1 METLPTRVLTAQL
14 ADDLG
19 WLEQHARGTAEQERA
34 ASQLRLAAALVRNV
48 IGPYLDD
55 QPSSPLHVVVVGGA
69 GAGKSTVANMLAGAI
84 AAEANPQAGFT
95 RHPIA
100 YTSSSGAV
108 NWAAHV
114 GFLGPLARLTQP
126 SPSSL
131 DQDVYQVRRVQADA
145 ASTELLKEW
154 IVWDCPDM
162 TTWAAETYV
171 PRLIEAAGLADVIVY
186 VASDERY
193 NDQIPTQFLEM
204 LLRTGKPVVCCLLKM
219 READAEALAAH
230 FRKEVLEALPDHL
243 GRGVMA
249 VLPIP
254 FLSVKQLSDPVG
266 EAKKY
271 RIPLLNQVAVLGT
284 PATAAR
290 KRSVAG
296 ACRYLRQ
303 HQDDLVSVAKLDL
316 DTLQRWQS
324 ICQSGQAE
332 FEDRYRREYLT
343 SEKFR
348 GFDESLV
355 RLMELLELPGIG
367 QIVSGALF
375 VVRTPYR
382 LLRGWIAKTFT
393 RPDAPTRPEQP
404 VLEES
409 LKAWL
414 DLLHREAA
422 RRGGEHALWEH
433 VNRGFQS
440 EGFPT
445 AAREKYAQLYRE
457 FQANLTMEVDRTARS
472 IYEELK
478 KKPVL
483 LNSLRSG
490 KLALDAA
497 AIVGTMTAVGFGGW
511 GWDLLLVP
519 LVASMTHQLVELMG
533 KAVIDAQREQ
543 ARQRQQALLQQ
554 HLATPLAEW
563 LARWPATGGSSFERL
578 QLALTRLPQSIA
590 QVEARVRQ
598 VAAAH
603 A

>member
-1 METLPTRVLTAQL
+1 MDTLPTRALTAQL

-19 WLEQHARGTAEQERA
+19 WLEQHARTLPDQARA

-48 IGPYLDD
+48 VGPYLDD

-69 GAGKSTVANMLAGAI
+69 GAGKSTVANMLAGAV

-114 GFLGPLARLTQP
+114 GFLGPLTRLTVP

-131 DQDVYQVRRVQADA
+131 DQDVYQVRRVQADP
-145 ASTELLKEW
+145 ASGDLLKEW

-162 TTWAAETYV
+162 TTWAAENYV
-171 PRLIEAAGLADVIVY
+171 PRLLEAGGLADVVVY

-204 LLRTGKPVVCCLLKM
+204 LLRTGKPVVCCLMKM
-219 READAEALAAH
+219 READAQALAEH
-230 FRKEVLEALPDHL
+230 FRKEVVDALPDNL

-254 FLSVKQLSDPVG
+254 FLSAKQLADPVN

-271 RIPLLNQVAVLGT
+271 RIPLLNQVAVLGS

-290 KRSVAG
+290 KRNVTG
-296 ACRYLRQ
+296 AARYLRT
-303 HQDDLVSVAKLDL
+303 HQADLISVAKLDVE
-316 DTLQRWQS
+316 TLQRWQTV
-324 ICQSGQAE
+324 CQSGQAE
-332 FEDRYRREYLT
+332 FEARYLREYLAT
-343 SEKFR
+343 EKFR
-348 GFDESLV
+348 GFDEALV

-367 QIVSGALF
+367 QIVSGALN

-382 LLRGWIAKTFT
+382 LLRGWLAKTFT

-404 VLEES
+404 VLDDA
-409 LKAWL
+409 LRAWL

-422 RRGGEHALWEH
+422 RRGGEHPLWEH
-433 VNRGFQS
+433 VNRGFQAD
-440 EGFPT
+440 GFPA
-445 AAREKYAQLYRE
+445 AAREKFAQLYRD
-457 FQANLTMEVDRTARS
+457 FQANMTVEVDRTARS

-490 KLALDAA
+490 KLALDVA
-497 AIVGTMTAVGFGGW
+497 AIGATVTAVGLGGW
-511 GWDLLLVP
+511 GWDFLLVP
-519 LVASMTHQLVELMG
+519 VVASLTHQLVELLG
-533 KAVIDAQREQ
+533 KSVVESQREQ
-543 ARQRQQALLQQ
+543 ARHRQQALLQQ
-554 HLATPLAEW
+554 HVAAPLGEW

-578 QLALTRLPQSIA
+578 QLALGRLPESIA

-598 VAAAH
+598 AAMTH